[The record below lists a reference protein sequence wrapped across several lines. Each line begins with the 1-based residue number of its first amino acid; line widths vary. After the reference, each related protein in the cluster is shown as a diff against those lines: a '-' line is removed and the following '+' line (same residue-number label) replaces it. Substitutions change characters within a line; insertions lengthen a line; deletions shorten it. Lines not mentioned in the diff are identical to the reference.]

1 MSKCEWGECMDK
13 TIDELQKIEVPGK
26 QEDIKNKFIGI
37 LKKLKTIK
45 PKSQRGGT
53 QEGDKY
59 KCDYI
64 GNRGQVCT
72 KDRGLGPGYI
82 PKQEVI
88 DRGRNKH
95 YHSDCW
101 MTVLN
106 GQGRDRRRRS
116 KSRERYYDKKAKL
129 ADLEIQQVTQD
140 LRNRNWQNIVNYI
153 YGIGTVTVGGY
164 ASYHSYHI
172 TALLTGYF
180 LQWAMVSFPSWTS
193 YQQRKAGE
201 TAERL
206 MRNHQ
211 SDLDWRTRNGMPV
224 PAPRPDDKPLA
235 IGCEDTN
242 SLACRWNQYW
252 GNYAEIT
259 NEGYLTLPD
268 SDPTGQLDQTR
279 WETFRFGA
287 RRFWE
292 QGRNGAQ
299 QFWHD
304 LTYNPLGAFES
315 IGLLGD
321 IIWQGARLVDNIL
334 PIIVAFWVFHF
345 FASRA
350 LDIINR
356 PNNNKKKKEGGR
368 KRRKQTNKHTYKQTN
383 TQTRTHTHTLFCISS
398 LIDLTRKGNYQ

>member
-1 MSKCEWGECMDK
+1 MSKCEWKECMEK
-13 TIDELQKIEVPGK
+13 TIDELERINIPGK
-26 QEDIKNKFIGI
+26 QGDIKNKFIGL
-37 LKKLKTIK
+37 LKKIK
-45 PKSQRGGT
+45 AIESKPQRGGT
-53 QEGDKY
+53 EIIKPDGTIQY
-59 KCDYI
+59 KCDYKTRNQDCKI
-64 GNRGQVCT
+64 DN
-72 KDRGLGPGYI
+72 GLGEGIIHPNQVQSHG
-82 PKQEVI
+82 
-88 DRGRNKH
+88 NKH
-95 YHSDCW
+95 YHFTCYFNR
-101 MTVLN
+101 LN
-106 GQGRDRRRRS
+106 RQRMRRERGIRERA
-116 KSRERYYDKKAKL
+116 KSRERYYDRKTKL
-129 ADLEIQQVTQD
+129 ADLKIQQVTDD
-140 LRNRNWQNIVNYI
+140 LKARRWERIIDYI

-201 TAERL
+201 TADRL

-211 SDLDWRTRNGMPV
+211 SDLDWRTRNGFPV

-235 IGCEDTN
+235 IGCEDAN

-259 NEGYLTLPD
+259 NEGYLALPER
-268 SDPTGQLDQTR
+268 DPTGQLDQTR
-279 WETFRFGA
+279 WETFRLGA

-368 KRRKQTNKHTYKQTN
+368 KRRKR
-383 TQTRTHTHTLFCISS
+383 TRRKSKKRKRKRKRKK
-398 LIDLTRKGNYQ
+398 TRRKRRR

>member
-1 MSKCEWGECMDK
+1 MGKCEWDECMDK

-26 QEDIKNKFIGI
+26 QGEIKNKFIGI

-59 KCDYI
+59 KCDYV
-64 GNRGQVCT
+64 GSRGQPCT
-72 KDRGLGPGYI
+72 KERGGGPGYI
-82 PKQEVI
+82 PEQELI
-88 DRGRNKH
+88 DMGRNKH

-101 MTVLN
+101 MMVLN
-106 GQGRDRRRRS
+106 GQGRARRRRS

-129 ADLEIQQVTQD
+129 ADLEIQQVTDD
-140 LRNRNWQNIVNYI
+140 LKARRWERIVDYI
-153 YGIGTVTVGGY
+153 YGMGTVTVGGY
-164 ASYHSYHI
+164 ASYQSYHI
-172 TALLTGYF
+172 TALLTGYL

-193 YQQRKAGE
+193 YEVRKAGE
-201 TAERL
+201 TSDRL

-211 SDLDWRTRNGMPV
+211 SDLDWRERNGLLPV
-224 PAPRPDDKPLA
+224 PETRPDDKPLLEV
-235 IGCEDTN
+235 IGCENPN
-242 SLACRWNQYW
+242 SLVCGWNRYW

-259 NEGYLTLPD
+259 NEGHLALPD

-279 WETFRFGA
+279 WDTFRLGA
-287 RRFWE
+287 RLFWE

-321 IIWQGARLVDNIL
+321 IIWQSARLVDNIL

-345 FASRA
+345 FAMKA
-350 LDIINR
+350 LERINR
-356 PNNNKKKKEGGR
+356 PNNNNNNKKKPDSTGGR
-368 KRRKQTNKHTYKQTN
+368 KRRKR
-383 TQTRTHTHTLFCISS
+383 TRRKSKKRKRKRKRKK
-398 LIDLTRKGNYQ
+398 TRRKRRR